1 MQQKYLAPSAAI
13 LTSYPSK
20 NLLHLTKPEAFFCAL
35 RDKWHLAWPSAAIYA
50 GHYGY
55 YCPSD
60 RMKFVTI

>member
-1 MQQKYLAPSAAI
+1 MQQKYLAPSAAV

-35 RDKWHLAWPSAAIYA
+35 WDKWHLAWPSAAIYA

-55 YCPSD
+55 
-60 RMKFVTI
+60 